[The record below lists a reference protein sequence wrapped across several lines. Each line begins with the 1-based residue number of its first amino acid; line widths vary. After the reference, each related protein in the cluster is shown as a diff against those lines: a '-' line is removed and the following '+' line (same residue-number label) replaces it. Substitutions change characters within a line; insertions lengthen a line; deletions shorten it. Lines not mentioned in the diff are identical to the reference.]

1 MSYWVA
7 EVGTRGRHGGSDTVE
22 RTVLLILPDDLS
34 SIAPVEIRELAKR
47 YISMDNAYQDILRV
61 TRPSVIQFTAHTQQ
75 VLIPVETK

>member
-7 EVGTRGRHGGSDTVE
+7 EVGTRGRHGSSDTVE

-47 YISMDNAYQDILRV
+47 YISLDNAYQDILRV